1 MARNLIVYRYLGP
14 KQVREA
20 RRKLRQSWRVCY
32 LQADPK
38 VVSKEFE
45 ALPKPRGIWPSAPLI
60 SLVESLCQD
69 LVNGSR
75 HLRWAERQYGSKEIG
90 IAFRRRI
97 MEGLLKLFRVL
108 DSIQQV
114 APEPDTTIHLR
125 ANGLRQSKSWDPL
138 IPQFLD
144 LVRSGSL
151 DISPEIPLPL
161 SDLVHRLWVAEAPAW
176 QRLLAD
182 LAISTTFLVRR
193 VRLRNMPRKHFHLAI
208 KTSLHDWGVSEECS
222 QPQSRVVDFICDG
235 ESFHPGNTFIW
246 AEGDLPATRLAAFQ
260 NRGYEVAAASN
271 IRFDPKVLF
280 CAFPVL
286 LRFFIYRLSMGFSR
300 SFACLACRDLY
311 QVYLQ
316 AVALCEYY
324 SPTYFLLHNDLTTA
338 SVARTLVLREKG
350 CRSVFYEHSSH
361 SLIQGVEPDC
371 SYLLYDA
378 VATWGPAMSRYFQ
391 RHPGNFGETWEVGC
405 IWSEH
410 IRILKEDADLL
421 NQFRHLID
429 DYARNPLKSY
439 RNIISVFDTS
449 VNEVMFNKA
458 EAIQFLLDIAWLASE
473 YPEICFIYKPKWN
486 LSHLVEQFGM
496 AIPKAYEQLGKVR
509 NVVILPSDFGP
520 SAAIALAD
528 LTISVCFTSTAIES
542 IGCGVKALYY
552 DIYDRSGPES
562 EWGAFWHK
570 FPELVCRNRDQL
582 KARIDKLMYEVTD
595 KEYQTYLNR
604 YLDDMEGFFDGRA
617 ITRLR
622 KKLSPKSNAA

>member
-1 MARNLIVYRYLGP
+1 MATNLIVYRYLGP

-38 VVSKEFE
+38 VASKEFE
-45 ALPKPRGIWPSAPLI
+45 ALPKPRGIWPGAPLI

-151 DISPEIPLPL
+151 GISPEIPLPL

-222 QPQSRVVDFICDG
+222 QPRSRVVDFICDG
-235 ESFHPGNTFIW
+235 ESFHPNNTMIW
-246 AEGDLPATRLAAFQ
+246 AEGDVPTARLAALRS
-260 NRGYEVAAASN
+260 RGYEVASASN
-271 IRFDPKVLF
+271 ICFDPRVAVQALPVLF
-280 CAFPVL
+280 RFL
-286 LRFFIYRLSMGFSR
+286 LYRLASGFSR

-311 QVYLQ
+311 QAYLQ
-316 AVALCEYY
+316 TVALGEYF
-324 SPTYFLLHNDLTTA
+324 SPKYLLVYNDLTTA
-338 SVARTLVLREKG
+338 SVARTLVLRKTG

-361 SLIQGVEPDC
+361 SLIQGVEPDL

-391 RHPGNFGETWEVGC
+391 RPPGNFGETWEVGC

-410 IRILKEDADLL
+410 ARRLREDDDLRKIHTDVASSLKGLCGPSRGPVVSIFDTNPNPVIFHRSDLVQLL
-421 NQFRHLID
+421 N
-429 DYARNPLKSY
+429 
-439 RNIISVFDTS
+439 
-449 VNEVMFNKA
+449 
-458 EAIQFLLDIAWLASE
+458 DIEWLASE
-473 YPEICFIYKPKWN
+473 FPELTFLYKPKLDATYLHDKFSVDVN
-486 LSHLVEQFGM
+486 VKLRDLQAVSNIVVLSAQF
-496 AIPKAYEQLGKVR
+496 ET
-509 NVVILPSDFGP
+509 
-520 SAAIALAD
+520 SAAVALAD
-528 LTISVCFTSTAIES
+528 LTISTCFTSTAVES

-552 DIYDRSGPES
+552 DIFDRSGPES

-570 FPELVCRNRDQL
+570 FPEFVCRNRDQL
-582 KARIDKLMYEVTD
+582 KARIHKLMYEMTD

-604 YLDDMEGFFDGRA
+604 YLDDVEGFFDGRA

-622 KKLSPKSNAA
+622 KKLSA